1 MQVIPQPVDI
11 LTNEVQWWFI
21 YNSNTSLILQPPIQ
35 CSGKTSSPHTMV
47 IADTEAECEGYIV
60 QNNLN

>member
-1 MQVIPQPVDI
+1 MQILSQPKDV

-21 YNSNTSLILQPPIQ
+21 YNSDTGTILQEPIQ
-35 CSGKTSSPHTMV
+35 CLGKTSSPYTMV
-47 IADTEAECEGYIV
+47 VADTKDECDTFIT

>member
-1 MQVIPQPVDI
+1 MQVIPQPTDI

-21 YNSNTSLILQPPIQ
+21 YNSDNSTILQPPIQ

-47 IADTEAECEGYIV
+47 IADTEAECEEYIV
-60 QNNLN
+60 QNNLS